1 MYSIYRP
8 DQEALKKNLENRGV
22 MVSHLLAKNM
32 SPEGGE
38 QTLKRL
44 LGDEATAPLG
54 GDLMSCITG
63 VAGYLELMSRSDD
76 LGKYRLIQIDSTQHV
91 QLDEAAV
98 CYGYDWILNSLVD
111 ISVLDPST

>member
-1 MYSIYRP
+1 
-8 DQEALKKNLENRGV
+8 
-22 MVSHLLAKNM
+22 MVSHLLAKSM

-44 LGDEATAPLG
+44 LGDEATVPLG
-54 GDLMSCITG
+54 DDVMSCVTG

-76 LGKYRLIQIDSTQHV
+76 LGRYGLIQIDSTQHV

-98 CYGYDWILNSLVD
+98 CCGEWNYSTLKSNYFFS
-111 ISVLDPST
+111 SDPST

>member
-1 MYSIYRP
+1 MLIPFTAVYYFYRP

-22 MVSHLLAKNM
+22 MISLLLAKYMN
-32 SPEGGE
+32 PEGGE
-38 QTLKRL
+38 QSLKLL
-44 LGDEATAPLG
+44 LGDEATVSLES
-54 GDLMSCITG
+54 DVMSCITG

-98 CYGYDWILNSLVD
+98 CYGCDEGYSSL
-111 ISVLDPST
+111 